1 MSVEQVDSSK
11 LDSSNVVN
19 ELSDRKKR
27 ENDSIQS
34 EDGEKCP
41 KTADDNEMGI
51 ISEILGLLFEL
62 TLEMKNIHESMTE
75 RMDKLGKKR
84 SQKHCSKPNK
94 IMDSK
99 IKMEEG
105 EVRDHLNTEMN
116 TVKGLTVLLTK

>member
-19 ELSDRKKR
+19 ELSDRKKQ

-34 EDGEKCP
+34 EDGKKCP

-51 ISEILGLLFEL
+51 ISEIHGLLFEL

-75 RMDKLGKKR
+75 RMDKLGKKTFA
-84 SQKHCSKPNK
+84 KTLFK
-94 IMDSK
+94 
-99 IKMEEG
+99 
-105 EVRDHLNTEMN
+105 T
-116 TVKGLTVLLTK
+116 